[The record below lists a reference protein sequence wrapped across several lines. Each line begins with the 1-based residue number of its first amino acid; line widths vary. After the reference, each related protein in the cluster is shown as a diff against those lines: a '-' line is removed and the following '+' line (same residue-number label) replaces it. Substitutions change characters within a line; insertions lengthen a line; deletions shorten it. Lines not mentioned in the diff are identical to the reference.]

1 MKEFYR
7 KHPLLTNFFGIVV
20 MLVLFVVLSVVILNA
35 YTQHGQ
41 TITIPDLSGKKIKD
55 VQRLL
60 ENRKLEYKV
69 VDSSYSDKVMPL
81 TVIDQ
86 NPKPGSK
93 VKEERTVYL
102 TINALTPPKVK
113 MPDLK
118 DASLK
123 QAQLELESYGL
134 KIGKLTYK
142 PDLALNAVLDQ
153 TVKGKSIPPG
163 TMISKGTRIDLV
175 VGDGL
180 GQTDIDV
187 PNLIGLTLAEAK
199 FVLEGVGL
207 NMGAVVPDNGFSG
220 SQDDGVIYKQVPGTR
235 DDDYVTNKI
244 KQGEPIDVFITNNHD
259 KVGTGLELQ

>member
-1 MKEFYR
+1 MNSFYK
-7 KHPLLTNFFGIVV
+7 KHPIIVNLFGILLV
-20 MLVLFVVLSVVILNA
+20 LVLFAVMSVQILSS

-41 TITIPDLSGKKIKD
+41 TITVPDLSGKKMAD

-60 ENRKLEYKV
+60 DSRKLEYKII
-69 VDSSYSDKVMPL
+69 DSSYSAKVKPL

-102 TINALTPPKVK
+102 TINAKTPPKVK
-113 MPDLK
+113 MPDLR

-123 QAQLELESYGL
+123 QAQIELESYGL
-134 KIGKLTYK
+134 RVGKLTYK

-153 TVKGKSIPPG
+153 QVRGKSIAPG
-163 TMISKGTRIDLV
+163 SMIAKGTRIDLV

-187 PNLIGLTLAEAK
+187 PNLVGLTLDEAK

-207 NMGAVVPDNGFSG
+207 NLGAVVPDNTVGT
-220 SQDDGVIYKQVPGTR
+220 SQNDAVVYRQVPENDPG
-235 DDDYVTNKI
+235 NKI
-244 KQGEPIDVFITNNHD
+244 KQGEPVDVFITEDQSRIGRN
-259 KVGTGLELQ
+259 EP